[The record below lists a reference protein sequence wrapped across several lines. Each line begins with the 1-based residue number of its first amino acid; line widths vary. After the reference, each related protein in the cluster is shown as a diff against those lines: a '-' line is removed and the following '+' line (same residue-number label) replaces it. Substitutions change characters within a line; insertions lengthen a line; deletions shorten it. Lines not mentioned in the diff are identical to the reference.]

1 MSLAETH
8 LVSYSL
14 WCDVCLCF
22 VYVSKG
28 WLPNVN
34 IIIIITEGGGMR
46 SLCFFYKILW
56 LIGPQSA
63 TKHSP
68 WLALLIAISQ
78 EILSVS
84 KWMEIW
90 FYCELVL
97 CLFAK
102 DLTLYDQNC
111 RTKSIVELS
120 NSRLG
125 TWIPPEF
132 ILCWILSWI
141 LPIIEIPS

>member
-1 MSLAETH
+1 MATKCKYYH
-8 LVSYSL
+8 YH
-14 WCDVCLCF
+14 
-22 VYVSKG
+22 YRG
-28 WLPNVN
+28 W
-34 IIIIITEGGGMR
+34 GMR

-120 NSRLG
+120 NSQLG
-125 TWIPPEF
+125 TWIPPKF
-132 ILCWILSWI
+132 ILCLDFKLNSANNRNTFIVPNVSQLHFFLTEYLFI
-141 LPIIEIPS
+141 YFLNM